1 MDHQGLGRETVPDA
15 ELESHRVGRLYCWG
29 RSGATGGEWT
39 VDPTSE
45 TELAEVRRILGGYPD
60 HFFDFWSLVAGTRF
74 LPISM
79 IRPAALNV
87 RLRAT
92 LSGTCW
98 SGPRCP
104 VM

>member
-1 MDHQGLGRETVPDA
+1 MD
-15 ELESHRVGRLYCWG
+15 
-29 RSGATGGEWT
+29 
-39 VDPTSE
+39 DPTSE
-45 TELAEVRRILGGYPD
+45 TELAEVRRMQGGYPD